1 MSNFLQVLIDGILS
15 GLLYALV
22 AAGLS
27 MMWGVMDVIN
37 FAHGEFLMVAMYL
50 CYWIGAI
57 LGIDPLF
64 SWIASGIFLFFMGAL
79 TYKIIIKNS
88 LGKAAMAPLLATFGL
103 SMLLKNFCMNRFT
116 PNFRLLSGTIMEGK
130 TFEVAGAI
138 ISLPQLVTAIF
149 SLVVL
154 LGVYWLIK
162 KTRVGWAIQAT
173 AMDKEAAELM
183 GIDTENIYLLVFG
196 IGGACVG
203 VAGGLMTTY
212 LAVHPKSAGSS
223 ALSHLWSLRSEVS
236 GVSPELSLPL
246 LIGLVES
253 FAGFYVAAVVKYVAV
268 FAISCCYSD
277 KTKGSVWVVT
287 AMLIKDKSDK
297 LWYGFLAVAVVLPF
311 IPGVIGGSFFGHVA
325 TMILLYAAMA
335 QSWNIISG
343 YCGQT
348 SFGHSVF
355 FGIGAYAASL
365 AVVTFESL
373 PWYGVPLGMLVAAVV
388 SIVIIILL

>member
-1 MSNFLQVLIDGILS
+1 MIDGILS

-50 CYWIGAI
+50 CYWIGEI

-64 SWIASGIFLFFMGAL
+64 SWIAGGIFLFFMGAL
-79 TYKIIIKNS
+79 TYRLIIKNS

-130 TFEVAGAI
+130 TFHFAGAI
-138 ISLPQLVTAIF
+138 VSVPQLVTAIF
-149 SLVVL
+149 SLAVL

-212 LAVHPKSAGSS
+212 LAVHPEVGGLFSLIAFVVVALGGFGSIPG
-223 ALSHLWSLRSEVS
+223 ALFAA
-236 GVSPELSLPL
+236 L

-253 FAGFYVAAVVKYVAV
+253 FAGFYIAAVVKYVAV
-268 FAISCCYSD
+268 FAIYLVVIMIRP
-277 KTKGSVWVVT
+277 KG
-287 AMLIKDKSDK
+287 L
-297 LWYGFLAVAVVLPF
+297 
-311 IPGVIGGSFFGHVA
+311 FG
-325 TMILLYAAMA
+325 
-335 QSWNIISG
+335 W
-343 YCGQT
+343 
-348 SFGHSVF
+348 
-355 FGIGAYAASL
+355 
-365 AVVTFESL
+365 
-373 PWYGVPLGMLVAAVV
+373 
-388 SIVIIILL
+388 

>member
-1 MSNFLQVLIDGILS
+1 VSNFVQVLIDGILS

-50 CYWIGAI
+50 CYWIGEI
-57 LGIDPLF
+57 LGVDPLC
-64 SWIASGIFLFFMGAL
+64 SWVAGGIFLFLIGAL
-79 TYKIIIKNS
+79 TYRLIIKNS

-130 TFEVAGAI
+130 TFHFAGAI
-138 ISLPQLVTAIF
+138 VSVPQLVTAVF
-149 SLVVL
+149 SLAVL

-212 LAVHPKSAGSS
+212 LAVHPEVGGLFSLIAFVVVALGGFGSIPG
-223 ALSHLWSLRSEVS
+223 ALFAA
-236 GVSPELSLPL
+236 L

-268 FAISCCYSD
+268 FAIYLVVILIRP
-277 KTKGSVWVVT
+277 KG
-287 AMLIKDKSDK
+287 L
-297 LWYGFLAVAVVLPF
+297 
-311 IPGVIGGSFFGHVA
+311 FG
-325 TMILLYAAMA
+325 
-335 QSWNIISG
+335 W
-343 YCGQT
+343 
-348 SFGHSVF
+348 
-355 FGIGAYAASL
+355 
-365 AVVTFESL
+365 
-373 PWYGVPLGMLVAAVV
+373 
-388 SIVIIILL
+388 

>member
-1 MSNFLQVLIDGILS
+1 MIDGILS

-212 LAVHPKSAGSS
+212 LAVHPEVGGLFSLIAFVVVALGGFGSIPG
-223 ALSHLWSLRSEVS
+223 ALFAA
-236 GVSPELSLPL
+236 L

-253 FAGFYVAAVVKYVAV
+253 FAGFYVAAVVKYVEV
-268 FAISCCYSD
+268 FAIYLVVILIRP
-277 KTKGSVWVVT
+277 KG
-287 AMLIKDKSDK
+287 L
-297 LWYGFLAVAVVLPF
+297 
-311 IPGVIGGSFFGHVA
+311 FG
-325 TMILLYAAMA
+325 
-335 QSWNIISG
+335 W
-343 YCGQT
+343 
-348 SFGHSVF
+348 
-355 FGIGAYAASL
+355 
-365 AVVTFESL
+365 
-373 PWYGVPLGMLVAAVV
+373 
-388 SIVIIILL
+388 

>member
-1 MSNFLQVLIDGILS
+1 LIDGILS

-212 LAVHPKSAGSS
+212 LAVHPEVGGLFSLIAFVVVALGGFGSIPG
-223 ALSHLWSLRSEVS
+223 ALFAA
-236 GVSPELSLPL
+236 L

-268 FAISCCYSD
+268 FAIYLVVILIRP
-277 KTKGSVWVVT
+277 KG
-287 AMLIKDKSDK
+287 L
-297 LWYGFLAVAVVLPF
+297 
-311 IPGVIGGSFFGHVA
+311 FG
-325 TMILLYAAMA
+325 
-335 QSWNIISG
+335 W
-343 YCGQT
+343 
-348 SFGHSVF
+348 
-355 FGIGAYAASL
+355 
-365 AVVTFESL
+365 
-373 PWYGVPLGMLVAAVV
+373 
-388 SIVIIILL
+388 